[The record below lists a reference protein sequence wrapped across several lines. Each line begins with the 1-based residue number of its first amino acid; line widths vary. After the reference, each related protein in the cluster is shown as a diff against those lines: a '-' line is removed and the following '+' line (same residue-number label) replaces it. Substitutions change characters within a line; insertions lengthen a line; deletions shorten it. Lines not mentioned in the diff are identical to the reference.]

1 MRCVLLTG
9 GVFRGTA
16 IRDFEAESIGD
27 VNLSIDKR
35 GDMLYLSSVLH
46 TSYWAHLTKRQGL
59 VQQDFFILDEII
71 IVGIKNNT
79 YVCHNNKRM
88 IDNE

>member
-1 MRCVLLTG
+1 MPV
-9 GVFRGTA
+9 
-16 IRDFEAESIGD
+16 SI
-27 VNLSIDKR
+27 
-35 GDMLYLSSVLH
+35 
-46 TSYWAHLTKRQGL
+46 
-59 VQQDFFILDEII
+59 ILDEII